1 MVVRGITRA
10 QNVYEPEDN
19 IASLMEM
26 MAGMIV
32 GRFGAPATLEA
43 QKTFWAKHI
52 GPWAG
57 HFYSDLEDVES
68 SIETLR
74 DVAAALGDKAKVI
87 KIDINKNEVLADAL
101 RVKGNPTFMIYK
113 NGEMKWRQTGFQDAN
128 TLIGL
133 VQQYV

>member
-1 MVVRGITRA
+1 MTK
-10 QNVYEPEDN
+10 
-19 IASLMEM
+19 
-26 MAGMIV
+26 
-32 GRFGAPATLEA
+32 FGELISIDKPVL
-43 QKTFWAKHI
+43 I
-52 GPWAG
+52 D
-57 HFYSDLEDVES
+57 FYSDWDEVES
-68 SIETLR
+68 SIDTLR

-87 KIDINKNEVLADAL
+87 KIDINKNEDLVGAL